1 MDRIVECLQWLYSSG
16 SLWKETGKI
25 LNNLGWNWLDWM
37 SRDWIAGW
45 KAHLGCAWMHG
56 LGKSDRGK
64 QVEVVSESDLLVWI
78 LVLNFLIMDCQYIG
92 CFCPQYSHLLSC
104 LYWKMTK
111 TSWVWFTYT
120 RAGSGGRGLAV
131 LGREARL
138 FFHKGSGLKLVWR
151 GSRGSMGPTV
161 TDIAPQPP
169 LAWLFGDLC
178 LVLWDWP
185 ATFPSLSSLAQ

>member
-1 MDRIVECLQWLYSSG
+1 M
-16 SLWKETGKI
+16 
-25 LNNLGWNWLDWM
+25 
-37 SRDWIAGW
+37 
-45 KAHLGCAWMHG
+45 
-56 LGKSDRGK
+56 
-64 QVEVVSESDLLVWI
+64 
-78 LVLNFLIMDCQYIG
+78 
-92 CFCPQYSHLLSC
+92 LLSTILPSPFIRC

-111 TSWVWFTYT
+111 TSWVWFTYA

-138 FFHKGSGLKLVWR
+138 FCHKGSGLKLVWR

-169 LAWLFGDLC
+169 LARLFGDLC

-185 ATFPSLSSLAQ
+185 ATFPSLSSLAQVYCVLLVMVWILSVGSSDLCLGCGGGLQLGSMDQSAGCSGVCQCEKEWTVRSRKGLVLDAWAGKGQVMESKW